1 MKQPPPTAAAPAS
14 RAWECAPAWRGATCP
29 PRGSPAGATN
39 GRCMDHIVL
48 HARTGRR
55 VCVCRCALS
64 VRECA
69 GEGVCAYAGVH
80 CLFASV
86 RVSVHGECMWCLK
99 VCVVQS
105 TCAAGMATYLVNVV
119 HGGLGSGGGRHQ
131 VAAHT
136 AQTKP
141 TRQAKWGTQLIRTM
155 LQSGARGRVSEG
167 VGPTPHVLLGIV
179 RVAHD
184 PGTPLLSVPNL
195 GVTDNTTQHNTR
207 MGGCSHHSQGTQAH
221 THILC
226 RARGHA

>member
-1 MKQPPPTAAAPAS
+1 MG
-14 RAWECAPAWRGATCP
+14 CACCQSMR
-29 PRGSPAGATN
+29 
-39 GRCMDHIVL
+39 
-48 HARTGRR
+48 
-55 VCVCRCALS
+55 
-64 VRECA
+64 
-69 GEGVCAYAGVH
+69 
-80 CLFASV
+80 
-86 RVSVHGECMWCLK
+86 CLK

-131 VAAHT
+131 VAAHTAHT

-195 GVTDNTTQHNTR
+195 GVTDNTTQHTD
-207 MGGCSHHSQGTQAH
+207 GWVLTPLAGDAGTY
-221 THILC
+221 THIVPC
-226 RARGHA
+226 APACMTARHPHPTS